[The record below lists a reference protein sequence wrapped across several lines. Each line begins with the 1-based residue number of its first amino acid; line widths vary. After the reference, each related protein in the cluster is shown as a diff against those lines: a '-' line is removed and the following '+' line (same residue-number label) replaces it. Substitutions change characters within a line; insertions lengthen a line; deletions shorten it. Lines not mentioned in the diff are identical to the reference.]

1 MQLTISSKQP
11 GQKMTGARAITLTA
25 FVVLLL
31 LVPLASA
38 AQLLNLQ
45 FGPSFSKLD
54 SRIGRMPTTFL
65 DQTRIDPSVFIGV
78 EYLEKR
84 YWSISSNIGYVRKGG
99 KEPWANVDSSG
110 NVISTSTA
118 SETFDYLSVN
128 TLFNFKFPIKERW
141 TPYVSVG
148 PRIDFLVN
156 HDHTFQYFDDLG
168 FLQRESYGVVAAIGL
183 RYTFSTF
190 LLGVRAEHLYN
201 FNHLA
206 SDGLETND
214 TNTSII
220 SLTIG
225 ARFGPHRT
233 KYK

>member
-1 MQLTISSKQP
+1 VITNSHNR
-11 GQKMTGARAITLTA
+11 TGRFLFA
-25 FVVLLL
+25 FVVLLFV
-31 LVPLASA
+31 VPPASS
-38 AQLLNLQ
+38 AQMLNLQ
-45 FGPSFSKLD
+45 FGASFSKLD
-54 SRIGRMPTTFL
+54 SKIGKATTTFL
-65 DQTRIDPSVFIGV
+65 DQTRIDPSVFIGM
-78 EYLEKR
+78 EYLESK
-84 YWSISSNIGYVRKGG
+84 YWSISSNLGYVHKGG
-99 KEPWANVDSSG
+99 KEPWFNVNSAG

-118 SETFDYLSVN
+118 SEVFNYLSVN
-128 TLFNFKFPIKERW
+128 TLFNLKYPIKERW

-148 PRIDFLVN
+148 PRIDFLIN
-156 HDHTFQYFDDLG
+156 HDHTFHYFDNPG
-168 FLQRESYGVVAAIGL
+168 YLQKESYGVVAAVGI

-206 SDGLETND
+206 SDGLETNN

-225 ARFGPHRT
+225 SRFGPHRN

>member
-1 MQLTISSKQP
+1 MQSTISAKP
-11 GQKMTGARAITLTA
+11 LPIFTA
-25 FVVLLL
+25 FVILFFG
-31 LVPLASA
+31 VPLASA

-45 FGPSFSKLD
+45 FGPSFSNLE
-54 SRIGRMPTTFL
+54 SRIGLTPTTFL

-78 EYLEKR
+78 EFLEGK
-84 YWSISSNIGYVRKGG
+84 YWSISSNIGVVRKGG

-110 NVISTSTA
+110 NVISASTV
-118 SETFDYLSVN
+118 SEMFNYLSVN
-128 TLFNFKFPIKERW
+128 TLFNLKYPIKKRW
-141 TPYVSVG
+141 TPFVGVG
-148 PRIDFLVN
+148 PRIDFLISHN
-156 HDHTFQYFDDLG
+156 HTFQYFDYPG
-168 FLQRESYGVVAAIGL
+168 FLQKKSYGAEAAVGV

-206 SDGLETND
+206 SDGLEVNN

-225 ARFGPHRT
+225 SGFGPHRN
-233 KYK
+233 K